1 MSEGRNIGTHFAKG
15 KIVAFLDDDAVVP
28 DNYVESVLEAFK
40 LPDVY
45 AIRGKVLPKNTA
57 LKISE
62 AYDLG
67 DHPIPSCITAEGNSA
82 YLKEVYLKL
91 AGMNPLLFG
100 HEGLD
105 FSYRLFEND
114 QKIHSFYWP
123 QTKIY
128 HNPADE
134 SKNKIKSQRYE
145 IMNKFL
151 VWLHP
156 KIWQFHELLN
166 RYAGNNNNL
175 HVEKKDSEIPVVL
188 ITYNRPNHTKKV
200 IESLRENRIKNLFIF
215 SDAPKTEKDINEVK
229 QTRELFNSIDW
240 TTPTI
245 TIQNKNQGLAKS
257 ITAAI
262 DTVFE
267 KYDKVIL
274 LEDDCVPKDYFFRFM
289 NECLTRY
296 EHNEKVFG
304 ISGYTVPLPD
314 DLLEDYKSDVY
325 FFPRIGSWGWA
336 TWKSKWQ
343 KKENDLNNLLMKLKD
358 KQIDITQGGNDV
370 SLILEGMLNGS
381 IKDVWTINWLLTV
394 YLHKGY
400 YVYPTKSH
408 IANIGMDGTG
418 VHCGKTDKYET
429 KLADE
434 LPIEFPPE
442 IIIDKRINQT
452 FRKYYDVNISKDQA
466 SSINSKGLK
475 VVHLC
480 SQDFGGAG
488 KAAYRLHKGLQSI
501 GVNSIFITVNKQS
514 GDPSVKVIPDKTSKE
529 VKECI
534 NPATYQSAL
543 MNENYARWWGQLG
556 VYSQRSKSIEL
567 FTDTVAPF
575 KLNLVKEISEADVIN
590 LHWTSGMLDF
600 ENLVA
605 TFKGK
610 NIVWTLHDMNSFT
623 GGCHYNQ
630 GCQKFKTGCG
640 NCPLLNSGIEN
651 DLSKRIFSI
660 KEKSY
665 KNLDIQIVTPSKWLG
680 ETAQESFLFSKFV
693 VDVIPY
699 GLPTDIFAAG
709 SKDDIKKKIGI
720 PPQYKVIL
728 FGADNVGNERKG
740 FVYLLKA
747 LEKLKTKDDFIL
759 ATFGNLPSEIKLNG
773 KFKVITFGSIS
784 GENELAMIYNAA
796 DVFVLPSLEDN
807 LPNTVLESLSCGTPV
822 VAFNI
827 GGIPD
832 MIRHKKTGYLAEY
845 KNPQSLAE
853 GISWIIN
860 NKNLKNISHDCRKE
874 ALEKYP
880 LELQAKNY
888 LTIYQKLTRSNQA
901 KPVKTLPANDHELQ
915 SNNGIKVSAIVS
927 TYNSEKYIRGCLD
940 DLLCQTLYQK
950 GELEIVVVNS
960 GSTQNEELIV
970 NEYKDKY
977 KNIKYLKT
985 ERETVYQAWNRG
997 IKLASGKYLTNAN
1010 TDDRHR
1016 KDALEILLR
1025 ELDANVKVG
1034 LVYADQYVTKTENQT
1049 FDEHNVVGQF
1059 DWPEFDRTQLIH
1071 CACIG
1076 PQPMWKKSLHESFG
1090 YFSETLKV
1098 AGDYDWWLR
1107 ISEKVKL
1114 KHIPE
1119 KLGLYL
1125 LSDNSIE
1132 HNLTDSMIK
1141 ETVEIRKHYAIKAGL
1156 KNLDYNKYQSTFLVL
1171 TGKKHPLV
1179 SIIITTYNRPDD
1191 LKRAIQS
1198 VLNQTYKNF
1207 ELIIVN
1213 DAGTD
1218 VEHLVKEFNDNKIKY
1233 IVHKKNKGLAAAR
1246 NTGLKAA
1253 KGKYIAFLD
1262 DDDLF
1267 YKNHLEIAVQQLKQN
1282 EKVVYS
1288 DAVRATIKKENEKY
1302 IVVNKT
1308 VPYSIDYDRNKLLVG
1323 NIAPVNCFVF
1333 EKSLVDKA
1341 GLFDESLPV
1350 LEDWDFW
1357 LNLSFLTSFKHIK
1370 KETVQVNW
1378 YDDGSTMTSSKGEAF
1393 SKTRD
1398 KIYKKYESEIE
1409 KIPDVNKIV
1418 EEFNSI
1424 WRNDFN
1430 IEEKVSI
1437 ITLTYN
1443 QLDYTKAFIDS
1454 VFQFTSIHF
1463 ELIIVD
1469 NASNDDTIKFL
1480 KDLEKSDKRIKVIFN
1495 KENLGFPKGVNQALR
1510 IAEGNYYLIANNDII
1525 VTDGWL
1531 ERLIQ
1536 VAENNKQIGLVGPI
1550 SNNVSGVQIDKETK
1564 YNSIE
1569 EMHKYAA
1576 SIKQKNKNQIFEF
1589 PRVAFLCTLIKKEVI
1604 ERIGGLDERFSPGN
1618 FEDDDFCLRAQ
1629 LAGYKTVVAKDV
1641 FIHHF
1646 GSKSF
1651 TADGM
1656 KAYEKRLETN
1666 KKIFIEK
1673 WGADPEEIW
1682 LHGKKIKERNIMY
1695 PLNNDEFSKSIERLQ
1710 IFIEEKEYEAALRKI
1725 NSLLENFDNQ
1735 KAQQHSTSKA
1745 SLLNLAGNLA
1755 MMIDDINSAR
1765 TYFESALN
1773 EDKESSSA
1781 CAGLAEIFF
1790 IEKNYEAAKTM
1801 YEFAYNNDPNNKSAQ
1816 SGLEKVSALLKNT
1829 VEAEI
1834 NIDGQSNLT
1843 IEPLLK
1849 NNADDSAGLVMKAY
1863 ELFNENKYNESLDI
1877 LLKAE
1882 KYFNGHLSNP
1892 TNVNSAAAFFNLK
1905 GFNYL
1910 GINETE
1916 NARECFERALN
1927 LDPNSSE
1934 ACAGLGEYFY
1944 MSGNNENA
1952 KIMFEYAVKNNPNNT
1967 FAAEELSKISSTF
1980 ESTSEK
1986 KNKR

>member
-1 MSEGRNIGTHFAKG
+1 MKEKILYIGMKYDYGNKVRGLSFEHRNFYYSLKNYCKSYNWNFIHYDFIERGSQIGVDLMTEELFDLAKKEHPALLFAVLFEFSSDPKHEVFKRISELGIKTIHWFCDDHWRFEKYSSLVAPSFDFVCTTANSALPKYNRLGISDRVIKTQWGCNHQLYTPMDIEKDIDISFVGQPHGNRREILSHISNKGFELKVYGFNWEQFPRVPFHQMVRIFSRSKINLNLSNSSTMIGQQIKGRNFEIPGTRSFLLTDNAENLGEYYLDGKEIVIFNSVDEMIEKIKYYLNHEKQRELIAESSYKRTLSEHTWFHRYDEIFSRVGIKQKEKTPIHGKKFKRDVNSKKQSDSAEPFTVILANFNGGKYIETAIASLLNQSSENWNLIIVDDASSDDSILKIGKFLFDKRIRFIRHEVNKGYTVALKTAIASIETGIFGLLDSDDALAPNAIEVMRKAHLDNPKCGLIYSQFAYCDENLKPKKVGYCKEIPENKSNLDTNGVSHFKTFKINYYLKTTGYDESILYSEDKDISYKIEEVAGLKFIDKILYFYRTLSNSVSHINENRELSFETMMKAKSNAIKRRIENSVIANREALDLFKKGLDYLYNLEFSKATEIIKEYRTKINYNSFVKYCNSEINNPSLSIIIVAFNTNQLLIDCIESLKNQDNKNFEIIVVDNGQNEQVLEKLLSYQILYIRNPYNFILSEGRNIGTHFAKA
-15 KIVAFLDDDAVVP
+15 KIISFLDDDAVVP
-28 DNYVESVLEAFK
+28 DNYVSSILKAFQ
-40 LPDVY
+40 LPDVL
-45 AIRGKVLPKNTA
+45 AIRGKVLPKNSS
-57 LKISE
+57 LKIPES
-62 AYDLG
+62 YDLG
-67 DHPIPSCITAEGNSA
+67 DKPVPSCITAEGNSA
-82 YLKEVYLKL
+82 YLKEVYLRL
-91 AGMNPLLFG
+91 NGMNPLLFG

-105 FSYRLFEND
+105 FSYRLFETD

-123 QTKIY
+123 DTIIF

-134 SKNKIKSQRYE
+134 YKNELKSQRYE
-145 IMNKFL
+145 IMNSFL

-156 KIWQFHELLN
+156 NIWQFHELLN
-166 RYAGNNNNL
+166 RYTSNNITMPAVL
-175 HVEKKDSEIPVVL
+175 IDQRSEVPVVL

-200 IESLRENRIKNLFIF
+200 LESLRVNNIKNLFIF
-215 SDAPKTEKDINEVK
+215 SDAPKEEKDVEAVK

-240 TTPTI
+240 TVPNI
-245 TIQNKNQGLAKS
+245 TFQNINQGLAKS
-257 ITAAI
+257 ITNAV
-262 DTVFE
+262 DTVF
-267 KYDKVIL
+267 KKFDKVIL
-274 LEDDCVPKDYFFRFM
+274 LEDDCVPQEYFFEFM
-289 NECLTRY
+289 YDCLNEY
-296 EHNEKVFG
+296 QHNERVFG
-304 ISGYTVPLPD
+304 ISGYTVPLSD

-336 TWKSKWQ
+336 TWKNKWQ
-343 KKENDLNNLLMKLKD
+343 KKENDLNNLLIRLKD
-358 KQIDITQGGNDV
+358 EQIDITQGGNDV
-370 SLILEGMLNGS
+370 SLILAGMLNGS
-381 IKDVWTINWLLTV
+381 VKDVWTINWLLTV
-394 YLHKGY
+394 YLYKGY
-400 YVYPTKSH
+400 YVYPAKSH

-418 VHCGKTDKYET
+418 IHCGKTDKYET
-429 KLADE
+429 NLADK
-434 LPIEFPPE
+434 PPVEFPPE
-442 IIIDKRINQT
+442 IIIDERINQA
-452 FRKYYDVNISKDQA
+452 FRKYYDVNISEDQV
-466 SSINSKGLK
+466 SSIKSKGLK

-514 GDPSVKVIPDKTSKE
+514 GDPSVKVIPDQTSNE

-534 NPATYQSAL
+534 NPATYQSVL

-556 VYSQRSKSIEL
+556 VYLQRSKSIEL

-575 KLNLVKEISEADVIN
+575 KLNLIKEISEADVIN

-600 ENLVA
+600 ENLAA

-680 ETAQESFLFSKFV
+680 ETAQESFLFSKFAV
-693 VDVIPY
+693 YVIPY
-699 GLPTDIFAAG
+699 GLPTDTFAAG

-728 FGADNVGNERKG
+728 FGADNLGNERKG
-740 FVYLLKA
+740 FAYLLKA

-773 KFKVITFGSIS
+773 KFKVITFGSIP

-860 NKNLKNISHDCRKE
+860 NKNLKDISHDCRKE

-1016 KDALEILLR
+1016 KDSLEILVR

-1059 DWPEFDRTQLIH
+1059 DWPEFDSTQLIH

-1132 HNLTDSMIK
+1132 HNLTDSMVK

-1191 LKRAIQS
+1191 LKEQS
-1198 VLNQTYKNF
+1198 
-1207 ELIIVN
+1207 
-1213 DAGTD
+1213 
-1218 VEHLVKEFNDNKIKY
+1218 
-1233 IVHKKNKGLAAAR
+1233 R
-1246 NTGLKAA
+1246 
-1253 KGKYIAFLD
+1253 
-1262 DDDLF
+1262 
-1267 YKNHLEIAVQQLKQN
+1267 
-1282 EKVVYS
+1282 
-1288 DAVRATIKKENEKY
+1288 
-1302 IVVNKT
+1302 
-1308 VPYSIDYDRNKLLVG
+1308 
-1323 NIAPVNCFVF
+1323 VF
-1333 EKSLVDKA
+1333 
-1341 GLFDESLPV
+1341 
-1350 LEDWDFW
+1350 
-1357 LNLSFLTSFKHIK
+1357 
-1370 KETVQVNW
+1370 
-1378 YDDGSTMTSSKGEAF
+1378 
-1393 SKTRD
+1393 
-1398 KIYKKYESEIE
+1398 
-1409 KIPDVNKIV
+1409 
-1418 EEFNSI
+1418 
-1424 WRNDFN
+1424 
-1430 IEEKVSI
+1430 
-1437 ITLTYN
+1437 
-1443 QLDYTKAFIDS
+1443 
-1454 VFQFTSIHF
+1454 
-1463 ELIIVD
+1463 
-1469 NASNDDTIKFL
+1469 
-1480 KDLEKSDKRIKVIFN
+1480 
-1495 KENLGFPKGVNQALR
+1495 
-1510 IAEGNYYLIANNDII
+1510 
-1525 VTDGWL
+1525 
-1531 ERLIQ
+1531 
-1536 VAENNKQIGLVGPI
+1536 
-1550 SNNVSGVQIDKETK
+1550 
-1564 YNSIE
+1564 
-1569 EMHKYAA
+1569 
-1576 SIKQKNKNQIFEF
+1576 
-1589 PRVAFLCTLIKKEVI
+1589 LIK
-1604 ERIGGLDERFSPGN
+1604 LT
-1618 FEDDDFCLRAQ
+1618 
-1629 LAGYKTVVAKDV
+1629 KT
-1641 FIHHF
+1641 
-1646 GSKSF
+1646 
-1651 TADGM
+1651 
-1656 KAYEKRLETN
+1656 
-1666 KKIFIEK
+1666 
-1673 WGADPEEIW
+1673 
-1682 LHGKKIKERNIMY
+1682 
-1695 PLNNDEFSKSIERLQ
+1695 LN
-1710 IFIEEKEYEAALRKI
+1710 
-1725 NSLLENFDNQ
+1725 
-1735 KAQQHSTSKA
+1735 
-1745 SLLNLAGNLA
+1745 
-1755 MMIDDINSAR
+1755 
-1765 TYFESALN
+1765 
-1773 EDKESSSA
+1773 
-1781 CAGLAEIFF
+1781 
-1790 IEKNYEAAKTM
+1790 
-1801 YEFAYNNDPNNKSAQ
+1801 
-1816 SGLEKVSALLKNT
+1816 
-1829 VEAEI
+1829 
-1834 NIDGQSNLT
+1834 
-1843 IEPLLK
+1843 
-1849 NNADDSAGLVMKAY
+1849 
-1863 ELFNENKYNESLDI
+1863 
-1877 LLKAE
+1877 
-1882 KYFNGHLSNP
+1882 
-1892 TNVNSAAAFFNLK
+1892 
-1905 GFNYL
+1905 
-1910 GINETE
+1910 
-1916 NARECFERALN
+1916 
-1927 LDPNSSE
+1927 
-1934 ACAGLGEYFY
+1934 
-1944 MSGNNENA
+1944 
-1952 KIMFEYAVKNNPNNT
+1952 
-1967 FAAEELSKISSTF
+1967 
-1980 ESTSEK
+1980 
-1986 KNKR
+1986 